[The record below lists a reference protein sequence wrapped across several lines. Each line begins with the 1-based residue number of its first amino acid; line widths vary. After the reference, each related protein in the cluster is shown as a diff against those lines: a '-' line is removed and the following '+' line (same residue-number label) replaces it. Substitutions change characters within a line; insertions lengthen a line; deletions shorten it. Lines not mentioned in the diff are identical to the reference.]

1 MKRRSAIR
9 NLAIITGGFM
19 LLPSCR
25 STPGNGSVSF
35 KNFNINADQENLLAE
50 IASTIIPATDIPGA
64 KEVGAHLFV
73 LKMLDDMYEKDVQQ
87 NFITGLDNLD
97 AGTKKQFDKGF
108 ASCNVDQKQKV
119 LLDIVN
125 KKGYSKEVIDFFA
138 IMKQRT
144 VQGYLNSKY
153 VMTNVIKY
161 EFVPSHQYNG
171 YYPVK
176 NL

>member
-9 NLAIITGGFM
+9 NLAIITGGLM
-19 LLPSCR
+19 LLPSCK
-25 STPGNGSVSF
+25 STPGKASVSL
-35 KNFNINADQENLLAE
+35 KNFNINADQEDLLAE
-50 IASTIIPATDIPGA
+50 IASMIIPASDTLGA

-73 LKMLDDMYEKDVQQ
+73 LKMVDDMYEKEVQQ
-87 NFITGLDNLD
+87 NFITGLEYLEVD
-97 AGTKKQFDKGF
+97 TKKQFDQSF
-108 ASCNVDQKQKV
+108 AKCSKDQKQRI
-119 LLDIVN
+119 LLDIEG
-125 KKGYSKEVIDFFA
+125 KKGYSKEVIDFFT

-144 VQGYLNSKY
+144 IQGYVNSKY